1 VKAVVGGSSGGS
13 AAVGVEVEIDG
24 GSTGIGG
31 GFIWGNDGAGNKCE
45 QSGHFI
51 VCPAYWS
58 GTVIIFWQLG
68 QSTFMGD
75 DPHLLSTC
83 GKYVIRSE
91 AIRETSPRSSR
102 AKSPA
107 SPWT

>member
-1 VKAVVGGSSGGS
+1 VNAVVGGSRGGS
-13 AAVGVEVEIDG
+13 AAVGVVAGVEE

-31 GFIWGNDGAGNKCE
+31 GFIEGNTGAGNKCE

-75 DPHLLSTC
+75 NPQN
-83 GKYVIRSE
+83 
-91 AIRETSPRSSR
+91 REKTHPVPSPLVEEG
-102 AKSPA
+102 
-107 SPWT
+107 